1 MSTTHASDKAFGN
14 LTFSSYTM
22 ETDAERYVLALQA
35 ALRVKG
41 YTPAH
46 PTMKKVLRLKRSM
59 GRNKTRRYTFNLVQA
74 KPEESVTPQNKS
86 IVTNDR
92 SELLSPILERVTG
105 LQFHSKEAKL
115 ASSGHFIVKFVLVGK
130 AEDARIEPG
139 TNSPLGPNKAREAV
153 ASAVMLELGTE
164 LSSFSVQP
172 FRIKMDKGR
181 IGLSVQCIYR
191 GCSAAKIKEA

>member
-1 MSTTHASDKAFGN
+1 
-14 LTFSSYTM
+14 M

-59 GRNKTRRYTFNLVQA
+59 GRNKTRRYTFNLMQA
-74 KPEESVTPQNKS
+74 KVETPTLQNKPV
-86 IVTNDR
+86 VTNDR

-105 LQFHSKEAKL
+105 LRFHTKEAKL
-115 ASSGHFIVKFVLVGK
+115 ASSGHFIVKFVLVGRS
-130 AEDARIEPG
+130 EEARIEPG
-139 TNSPLGPNKAREAV
+139 TNSPVGPLKAREAV
-153 ASAVMLELGTE
+153 ASAVLAELGTE

-191 GCSAAKIKEA
+191 GRDAAQIKEA